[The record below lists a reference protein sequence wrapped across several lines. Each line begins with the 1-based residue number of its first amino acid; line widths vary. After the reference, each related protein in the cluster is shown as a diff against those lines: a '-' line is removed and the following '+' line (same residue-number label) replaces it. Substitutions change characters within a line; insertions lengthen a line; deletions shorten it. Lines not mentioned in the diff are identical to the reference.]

1 MRSLIKDRISIHQRP
16 HIVDRRERVG
26 DWEGDTVMGAKRKG
40 ALVTLVERKSR
51 FLLAARLADK
61 TADNLASTANRL
73 LKRLP
78 GAWHQTLTLDNGSEF
93 SRFKIIEKVSKITV
107 YFADPY
113 ASHQCGTNENTNGL
127 VRQLFPKG
135 CDFKAVSDRDLA
147 RAVST
152 INNRPRKCLGFR
164 TPNEV
169 RKEPNGAPAIG
180 I

>member
-1 MRSLIKDRISIHQRP
+1 MAAKLLCQLARMVMGDVFNLFAEQAFMTNPTPLPRNWNP
-16 HIVDRRERVG
+16 MYWVG

-135 CDFKAVSDRDLA
+135 KAPCTA
-147 RAVST
+147 RMSVPYT
-152 INNRPRKCLGFR
+152 C
-164 TPNEV
+164 
-169 RKEPNGAPAIG
+169 IG
-180 I
+180 ELRR